1 VQLELASQGK
11 VKDWLD
17 NGRKLYKRYK
27 SEKVATTARNNAP
40 RRFNILFSNTEVL
53 RAALYGKAAKPDVRR
68 RFGDMDVTAR
78 SAAEIV
84 ERALIYCAES
94 YDVDKPIE
102 ASLLDYLIPGRAM
115 VRIEYEPVIKTRPV
129 IDPDDGPAHD
139 GRGWR
144 ASDRGVHC
152 RPKAAGTL
160 LVLGGCDYRPGP
172 MLGKRAVDCLSPH
185 HEPGRAEGQQL
196 RGLAGH
202 PA

>member
-1 VQLELASQGK
+1 MATEADTDKDEGKSPKDIANYWQVQLELASQGK

-102 ASLLDYLIPGRAM
+102 ASLLDYLIPGRPWCASNTS
-115 VRIEYEPVIKTRPV
+115 RSSKR
-129 IDPDDGPAHD
+129 
-139 GRGWR
+139 GR
-144 ASDRGVHC
+144 SSI
-152 RPKAAGTL
+152 P
-160 LVLGGCDYRPGP
+160 
-172 MLGKRAVDCLSPH
+172 
-185 HEPGRAEGQQL
+185 
-196 RGLAGH
+196 
-202 PA
+202 